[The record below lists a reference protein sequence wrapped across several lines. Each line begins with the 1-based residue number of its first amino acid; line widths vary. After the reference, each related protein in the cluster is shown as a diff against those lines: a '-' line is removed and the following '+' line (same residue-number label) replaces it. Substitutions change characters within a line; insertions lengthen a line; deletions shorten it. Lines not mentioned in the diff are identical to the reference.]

1 MAAQSQCR
9 VLVTGAAGNLG
20 RKLIAAL
27 LATPWCS
34 GVIAVDAAFASGLL
48 SDDPRVARVEA
59 DLRRRSATLRDA
71 VAGADALV
79 HLAAQN
85 PYPEASWDDAVASF
99 DMTMNLVALAADNAA
114 ARAKRLVFASSNHVM
129 GGYKESDPALAP
141 GSLTT
146 SLPPRPGTLVTSH
159 GVSAAPPA
167 YAVAKL
173 MGERVCAG
181 MASAS
186 GLTTVSL
193 RIGWCQPGRNHPGT
207 ISASGIPGAAGD
219 PEAGRDLAWFRGMWL
234 SNRDFVDAVT
244 SAIRADAAAWPQPAI
259 VVNAMSDNTGM
270 PWDIATTRELI
281 GYAPVDDVWRELEVA
296 SRAEEL

>member
-1 MAAQSQCR
+1 MTAQSQCR

-20 RKLIAAL
+20 HKLIAVL

-34 GVIAVDAAFASGLL
+34 GVIAVDTAFGSGLL
-48 SDDPRVARVEA
+48 PDDLRIARVAA
-59 DLRRRSATLRDA
+59 DLRRRSDALRDA
-71 VAGADALV
+71 VAEADAFV

-99 DMTMNLVALAADNAA
+99 DMTMNLVALAAESAA
-114 ARAKRLVFASSNHVM
+114 GRAKRLVFASSNHVM

-141 GSLTT
+141 GRLTT
-146 SLPPRPGTLVTSH
+146 SLPPRPGTLVTSR
-159 GVSAAPPA
+159 GVAAAPNA

-181 MASAS
+181 MASVS

-193 RIGWCQPGRNHPGT
+193 RIGWCQPGHNHPGT

-219 PEAGRDLAWFRGMWL
+219 PDAGRDLAWFRGMWL
-234 SNRDFVDAVT
+234 SNRDFVGAVG

-281 GYAPVDDVWRELEVA
+281 GYAPVDDVWRELPGGHSGA
-296 SRAEEL
+296 

>member
-9 VLVTGAAGNLG
+9 VLITGAAGNLG
-20 RKLIAAL
+20 RKLIVAL

-34 GVIAVDAAFASGLL
+34 GVIAVDTGFASGMLP
-48 SDDPRVARVEA
+48 DDPRVARVEA

-71 VAGADALV
+71 VTEADALV

-99 DMTMNLVALAADNAA
+99 DMTMNLVALAAESATD
-114 ARAKRLVFASSNHVM
+114 RAKRLVFASSNHVM

-141 GSLTT
+141 ASLTT
-146 SLPPRPGTLVTSH
+146 ALPPRPGTRVTSH
-159 GVSAAPPA
+159 DGAAAPPA

-181 MASAS
+181 TASAS
-186 GLTTVSL
+186 GLTTISL
-193 RIGWCQPGRNHPGT
+193 RIGWCQPGDNHPGT
-207 ISASGIPGAAGD
+207 ISSSGVPGEAGD
-219 PEAGRDLAWFRGMWL
+219 PAAARDLAWFRSMWL
-234 SNRDFVDAVT
+234 SNRDFIDAVT
-244 SAIRADAAAWPQPAI
+244 SAIRADAGTWPAPAI
-259 VVNAMSDNTGM
+259 VVNAMSDNAGM

-281 GYAPVDDVWRELEVA
+281 GYAPVDDVWRELEVV
-296 SRAEEL
+296 SRAKQS